1 VYFPDYSLNRVLYW
15 GNTAANAGLV
25 VYSVRSIALILR
37 FMFVKE
43 VKPVFELRFLLCYMS
58 GIILFAVLTFVASLT
73 MNNRL
78 LVVSVAALSF
88 LGFLYYF
95 MSIRYPEFLKLASQE
110 ARAVRVKTLI
120 DDNNSS
126 EILRM
131 MDSLMH
137 EKKLFTDEGL
147 SVGKTAE
154 ALGVTA
160 HLLSRIINEKTGNN
174 FRAYL
179 NSFRVKEASALL
191 LGNPDMSVI
200 EIAYAVGFSS
210 KSSFNEV
217 FHRIT
222 GVSPREYRI
231 RAGRRVE
238 PGDL

>member
-1 VYFPDYSLNRVLYW
+1 
-15 GNTAANAGLV
+15 
-25 VYSVRSIALILR
+25 
-37 FMFVKE
+37 
-43 VKPVFELRFLLCYMS
+43 
-58 GIILFAVLTFVASLT
+58 
-73 MNNRL
+73 
-78 LVVSVAALSF
+78 
-88 LGFLYYF
+88 
-95 MSIRYPEFLKLASQE
+95 
-110 ARAVRVKTLI
+110 
-120 DDNNSS
+120 
-126 EILRM
+126 M

-137 EKKLFTDEGL
+137 EKKLFTDDGL

-231 RAGRRVE
+231 RAGGRVE
-238 PGDL
+238 SGDL